1 MYFARGGV
9 LTPTGEVELREE
21 HAWHLARVLRA
32 RPGES
37 IRVVVDGTQELLVE
51 LSEVSAA
58 LVRGRV
64 LGVQPARGEPRCRL
78 LLVQAIP
85 KGSGMTEVCE
95 RTSEL
100 GVASIWPVFS
110 ERTVPRP
117 GPEATAGRRRR
128 WAKIA
133 GEAAQLAGR
142 SRAPVV
148 EEPAGLDGALE
159 RLREQEPD
167 VQLFVC
173 QQEGTAVSL
182 TATPYDPSRPAAV
195 LIGPE
200 GGWSPGELRQLRSLG
215 AVAVSLG
222 PRNLRTLFAGVVA
235 VTLLLARAGE
245 IGQPLG
251 DPA

>member
-64 LGVQPARGEPRCRL
+64 LEVQPARGEPRCRL

-222 PRNLRTLFAGVVA
+222 PRNLRTLVAGVVA

-245 IGQPLG
+245 LGQPLG

>member
-1 MYFARGGV
+1 MYLAGSGV

-21 HAWHLARVLRA
+21 QAWHLARVLRA

-51 LSEVSAA
+51 LSQVSST

-64 LGVQPARGEPRCRL
+64 VDVQPARGEPECRL

-117 GPEATAGRRRR
+117 GPEASVERHRR
-128 WAKIA
+128 WNKVA

-148 EEPAGLDGALE
+148 QEPEGLGAALE
-159 RLREQEPD
+159 RLLVREPD
-167 VQLFVC
+167 AQLFVC
-173 QQEGTAVSL
+173 HQEGTAVAL
-182 TATPYDPSRPAAV
+182 TAAPYERSRPAAV

-200 GGWSPGELRQLRSLG
+200 GGWSPGELGRLRFLG
-215 AVAVSLG
+215 ATVVSLG
-222 PRNLRTLFAGVVA
+222 PRNLRTVVAGVVA

-245 IGQPLG
+245 LGPPLG
-251 DPA
+251 ALA

>member
-1 MYFARGGV
+1 VYLAGSGA

-21 HAWHLARVLRA
+21 QAWHLARVLRA

-51 LSEVSAA
+51 LSQVSST

-64 LGVQPARGEPRCRL
+64 VDVQPARGEPECRL

-117 GPEATAGRRRR
+117 GPEASVERHRR
-128 WAKIA
+128 WNKVA

-148 EEPAGLDGALE
+148 QEPEGLGAALE
-159 RLREQEPD
+159 RLLVREPD
-167 VQLFVC
+167 AQLFVC
-173 QQEGTAVSL
+173 HQEGTAVAL
-182 TATPYDPSRPAAV
+182 TAAPYERSRPAAV

-200 GGWSPGELRQLRSLG
+200 GGWSPGELGRLRFLG
-215 AVAVSLG
+215 ATVVSLG
-222 PRNLRTLFAGVVA
+222 PRNLRTVVAGVVA
-235 VTLLLARAGE
+235 VTLLLSRAGE
-245 IGQPLG
+245 LGPPLG
-251 DPA
+251 ALA

>member
-51 LSEVSAA
+51 LSQVSAA

-64 LGVQPARGEPRCRL
+64 LEARPAQGEPRCEL

-85 KGSGMTEVCE
+85 KGLGMTEVCE

-100 GVASIWPVFS
+100 GVTSIWPVFS
-110 ERTVPRP
+110 ARTVPRP
-117 GPEATAGRRRR
+117 SAEASAGRRRR
-128 WAKIA
+128 WEKVAS
-133 GEAAQLAGR
+133 EAAQLAGR
-142 SRAPVV
+142 SRAPVL
-148 EEPAGLDGALE
+148 EEPEALHVALE
-159 RLREQEPD
+159 RLRAQEPAP
-167 VQLFVC
+167 QLFVC
-173 QQEGTAVSL
+173 HQEGTAEAL
-182 TATPYDPSRPAAV
+182 TAAPYDPSRPAAI

-200 GGWSPGELRQLRSLG
+200 GGWTPEELRRMRSLG
-215 AVAVSLG
+215 AAPVSLG
-222 PRNLRTLFAGVVA
+222 PRNLRTVVAGVVA
-235 VTLLLARAGE
+235 VTILLARAGE
-245 IGQPLG
+245 LG
-251 DPA
+251 PRWSHLA

>member
-1 MYFARGGV
+1 MYFAKGGV

-51 LSEVSAA
+51 LSLVSAD

-64 LGVQPARGEPRCRL
+64 LAVEPARGEPRCRL
-78 LLVQAIP
+78 LLVQAVP
-85 KGSGMTEVCE
+85 KGLGMTEVCE

-100 GVASIWPVFS
+100 GVASIWPVFT

-117 GPEATAGRRRR
+117 GPEARAGRRRR
-128 WAKIA
+128 WSKVAS
-133 GEAAQLAGR
+133 EAAQLAGR
-142 SRAPVV
+142 SRAPLV
-148 EEPAGLDGALE
+148 EEPEGLAAALE
-159 RLREQEPD
+159 RIRAQEPD
-167 VQLFVC
+167 TQLFVC
-173 QQEGTAVSL
+173 HQEGTAISL
-182 TATPYDPSRPAAV
+182 ASAPYDPARPAAI

-200 GGWSPGELRQLRSLG
+200 GGWSPGELRRLSSRG
-215 AVAVSLG
+215 AATVSLG
-222 PRNLRTLFAGVVA
+222 PRNLRTVVAGVVA

-245 IGQPLG
+245 LGPPLG